1 MRRAKFAATM
11 SGSVEVPGFGRTS
24 MSRVS
29 GDVAPAMQPRAFAKA
44 LSDAGWSLLLV
55 DLDDEELDLLTHE
68 LTRRGERGWRGGIW

>member
-29 GDVAPAMQPRAFAKA
+29 GDVAPAMPHHRSAELDARAC
-44 LSDAGWSLLLV
+44 STDAGW
-55 DLDDEELDLLTHE
+55 
-68 LTRRGERGWRGGIW
+68 RGA